1 MEVVILT
8 GQSLKYL
15 SNNDLETKV
24 TFKSIVTL
32 PKGNSVDITIPF
44 NSMGFLV
51 FNGGSNSLQSLYQYF
66 AFSNGISA
74 RTIGTQGSNVAYT
87 IKSGTNVLTVK
98 NNDSSNTLVI
108 YAIILYGES
117 PVLV

>member
-1 MEVVILT
+1 ME
-8 GQSLKYL
+8 SE
-15 SNNDLETKV
+15 SNNNDLGSKV

-51 FNGGSNSLQSLYQYF
+51 FNGATNNLQSLYQYF

-74 RTIGTQGSNVAYT
+74 RTIGTQGSNVTYS
-87 IKSGTNVLTVK
+87 IKSGTNVINVK

-108 YAIILYGES
+108 CTIILYGES
-117 PVLV
+117 PY